1 MSYRAEM
8 ILDSFSPEIREEI
21 VSVVKRQLPQTTA
34 PSGSGN
40 EFPEIMSHKQLEK
53 MLRKNPDMTGKI
65 LKALRLMEIPV
76 AELHGNRWIIYRD
89 VVIEC
94 IKNGSLTLALRKIK
108 EGKVP
113 RGRFQSDV

>member
-8 ILDSFSPEIREEI
+8 ILNSFSPEIREEI
-21 VSVVKRQLPQTTA
+21 VAVVNRGLPQPA
-34 PSGSGN
+34 ASSN
-40 EFPEIMSHKQLEK
+40 ESEFPEIMSHKQLEK
-53 MLRKNPDMTGKI
+53 MLRKNPEMTGKI
-65 LKALRLMEIPV
+65 LKAFRLMGIPA

-89 VVIEC
+89 VVLEC

-113 RGRFQSDV
+113 KGRFQSDV

>member
-8 ILDSFSPEIREEI
+8 ILESFSPEIREEI
-21 VSVVKRQLPQTTA
+21 VSVVKRQLPQSTV
-34 PSGSGN
+34 PVRDS